1 MSASLRTRLANAAC
15 AFQTGHSVRD
25 LRRVRKSALLLLAR
39 RLAERHRR
47 EAAMV
52 SSETLRA
59 SALSRAEA
67 IEDAIKRLSKASDRK
82 IETFLSHALDLDR
95 AFLRT
100 LWRSETAQRVGLGHL
115 DEFSGNDRE
124 ILRMAGGELRC
135 QLYESLFEDRR
146 FDFLADEQF
155 VGRWD
160 WHHFFHFVRFQIRR
174 AVRSFSGRGPP

>member
-1 MSASLRTRLANAAC
+1 MSVSLRTRLANAAC

-25 LRRVRKSALLLLAR
+25 LRRIRKSALMLLAR

-47 EAAMV
+47 QAAMV

-67 IEDAIKRLSKASDRK
+67 LEDAVERLSKSSDRAL
-82 IETFLSHALDLDR
+82 ETFLAHTLDIDR
-95 AFLRT
+95 ACLRNF
-100 LWRSETAQRVGLGHL
+100 WRSKTAQRIGLGHL
-115 DEFSGNDRE
+115 DEFSGDDRE
-124 ILRMAGGELRC
+124 VIRMAGGELRC

-160 WHHFFHFVRFQIRR
+160 WHGFFHFVRFQIWR
-174 AVRSFSGRGPP
+174 AVLSFSGRGPP